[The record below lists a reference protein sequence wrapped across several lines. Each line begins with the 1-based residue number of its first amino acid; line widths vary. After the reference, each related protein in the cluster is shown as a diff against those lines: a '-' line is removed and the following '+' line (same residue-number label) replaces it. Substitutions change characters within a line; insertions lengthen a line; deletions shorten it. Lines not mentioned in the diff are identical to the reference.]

1 MFHERSSPPRDV
13 QVQDIRSHVASH
25 FGVTEE
31 ELLARSRQ
39 SEFVNRRAI
48 CYQLCR
54 EMSDASLSQIGR
66 YMANRDH
73 TTIIA
78 GLKRKLPLEM
88 QIAKNHIRFAL
99 EQGSPHSLTFVRAA
113 PFQTRRAKSEP
124 VFRSRR
130 GTGE

>member
-1 MFHERSSPPRDV
+1 MDIEIR
-13 QVQDIRSHVASH
+13 DIRSHVANH

-54 EMSDASLSQIGR
+54 EMLDASLSQIGR

-88 QIAKNHIRFAL
+88 QVAKNHIRFAL
-99 EQGSPHSLTFVRAA
+99 EQGSPHSMTFVRAA
-113 PFQTRRAKSEP
+113 PFQARRTKPEPMFKS
-124 VFRSRR
+124 SR
-130 GTGE
+130 GAAQ